1 MLTRRRFLS
10 TGLATGAVLALD
22 ARARAIRRAPSDEVR
37 VAVVGLRGRGHDHIE
52 ALRKIPGVRIVA
64 LCDVAEDVLQRER
77 ERLSSPTE
85 IYLDMPGYRDLRK
98 LLDEVQLDAVSIATP
113 NHWHALQ
120 AIWACRAGVHVYV
133 EKPVSHNV
141 WEGRQIVKAA
151 RKHERLV
158 AAGTQCR
165 SSQAIAEAIQWLHDG
180 HLGRIQLARGL
191 CYKPRPSIGKVD
203 GPQPLPAYVDYELWT
218 GPAPM
223 KPLHRK
229 NLHYDWHW
237 VSDTGNGDLGNQGIH
252 QMDLARWALGESGPA
267 PEVISVGG
275 RLGYDDDGN
284 TPNTQLALHMYPR
297 APLLFEVRGLP
308 RDAAAQKADWG
319 QGMDD
324 LAGVRIGVIVH
335 CEKGKLVIPS
345 YDSAQAYDE
354 KGEELKRWQGAHDH
368 FENFITAVRSSKTSD
383 FASRRRDR
391 VQAAN
396 GLAADIEE
404 GHQSSALCH
413 YANVSHALGKPV
425 SVEDLR
431 AEVEV
436 LVPLAE
442 ACERVITHLQA
453 NGVDLAKTPLTLGR
467 RLRIDANKERFVGDE
482 EANGLLTRDYRE
494 PYVVPAL

>member
-1 MLTRRRFLS
+1 MLTRRKFLS

-22 ARARAIRRAPSDEVR
+22 ARARATRRAPSDEVR

-52 ALRKIPGVRIVA
+52 GLRKLSGVRLVA
-64 LCDVAEDVLQRER
+64 LCDVDNDVLER
-77 ERLSSPTE
+77 ERARLAAPD
-85 IYLDMPGYRDLRK
+85 IGLDVKGYRDLRK
-98 LLDEVQLDAVSIATP
+98 LLDEIELEAVSIATP

-120 AIWACRAGVHVYV
+120 AIWACQAGAHVYV

-151 RKHERLV
+151 RKHERVV
-158 AAGTQCR
+158 AVGTQCR
-165 SSQAIAEAIQWLHDG
+165 SSQAIAEAIRWLHEE

-203 GPQPLPAYVDYELWT
+203 GPQTVPASVDFELWT

-237 VSDTGNGDLGNQGIH
+237 VGDTGNGDLGNQGIH

-284 TPNTQLALHMYPR
+284 TPNTQLALHLYPR

-319 QGMDD
+319 QGMDEF
-324 LAGVRIGVIVH
+324 AGVRIGVVVH
-335 CEKGKLVIPS
+335 CEQGKLVIPS
-345 YDSAQAYDE
+345 YDSAQAFDA
-354 KGEELKRWQGAHDH
+354 KGEEVKRWQGAHDH
-368 FENFITAVRSSKTSD
+368 FENFVMAVRSGKPKE
-383 FASRRRDR
+383 
-391 VQAAN
+391 
-396 GLAADIEE
+396 LAADIEE

-425 SVEDLR
+425 SCADLR

-453 NGVDLAKTPLTLGR
+453 NGVDLAQTPLTLGR
-467 RLRIDANKERFVGDE
+467 RLRIDGARESFVGDE
-482 EANGLLTRDYRE
+482 EANRLLTREYRE
-494 PYVVPAL
+494 PFVVPAL

>member
-22 ARARAIRRAPSDEVR
+22 ARARATRRAPSDEVR
-37 VAVVGLRGRGHDHIE
+37 VAVVGMRGRGHDHIE
-52 ALRKIPGVRIVA
+52 GLRKVPGVRIVA
-64 LCDVAEDVLQRER
+64 LCDVDSAVLER
-77 ERLSSPTE
+77 ERARLEAPE
-85 IYLDMPGYRDLRK
+85 IGLDVQGYRDLRK
-98 LLDEVQLDAVSIATP
+98 LLDEVELDAISIATP

-120 AIWACRAGVHVYV
+120 AIWACQAGRHVYV

-151 RKHERLV
+151 RKHDRIV
-158 AAGTQCR
+158 AVGTQCR
-165 SSQAIAEAIQWLHDG
+165 SSQAIADAIRWLHEE

-203 GPQPLPAYVDYELWT
+203 GPQAVPETVDYELWT

-223 KPLHRK
+223 KPLQRK

-267 PEVISVGG
+267 PDVISVGG

-319 QGMDD
+319 QGMDEF
-324 LAGVRIGVIVH
+324 AGVRIGVVVH

-354 KGEELKRWQGAHDH
+354 KGEEVKRWQGARDH
-368 FENFITAVRSSKTSD
+368 FENFVTAVRSGKRTE
-383 FASRRRDR
+383 
-391 VQAAN
+391 
-396 GLAADIEE
+396 LAADIEE

-413 YANVSHALGKPV
+413 YANVSHALGKPA
-425 SVEDLR
+425 SIEDLR

-453 NGVDLAKTPLTLGR
+453 NGVDLSKTPLTLGR
-467 RLRIDANKERFVGDE
+467 RLRIDAAKESFVGDD
-482 EANGLLTRDYRE
+482 EANRLLTRGYRE
-494 PYVVPAL
+494 PFVVPAV